1 MKKLLNKKGFTLIEL
16 IVVIAILAILALIL
30 VPSIANY
37 VNQATTARDQAN
49 ARTVL
54 TELALEFTVAGF
66 TVDDEAQRRGCT
78 VNTVGDADGV
88 TSMAGVESVTCGT
101 ATVNND

>member
-37 VNQATTARDQAN
+37 VNQATTAKDEAN

-54 TELALEFTVAGF
+54 TELALEFTVPGT
-66 TVDDEAQRRGCT
+66 TVNDLAQRRGCT
-78 VNTVGDADGV
+78 VNTVGASATDMSGI
-88 TSMAGVESVTCGT
+88 ESVTCGT
-101 ATVNND
+101 ATLTP